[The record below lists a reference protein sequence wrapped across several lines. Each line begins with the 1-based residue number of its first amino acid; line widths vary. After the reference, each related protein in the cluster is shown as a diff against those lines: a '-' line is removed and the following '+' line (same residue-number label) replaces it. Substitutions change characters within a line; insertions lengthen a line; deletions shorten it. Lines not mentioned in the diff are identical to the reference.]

1 MTKHF
6 EDLMQL
12 FGMNDE
18 LFNKALDGI
27 SEDKATFKLSNET
40 NTFRGIAAHLV
51 ISRQNLGKMTDMGL
65 DPLPSPWN
73 ELGEMF
79 EAGFVRSDNFP
90 TLEEVR
96 AQWQKLAPVFMERL
110 PNLSNEILNREPPFP
125 LPNMPDATLG
135 DFIKLNVV
143 HESYHLGQLA
153 LMHKTLTGQ
162 GIMTPPAEGVEGS

>member
-6 EDLMQL
+6 QYLMPS
-12 FGMNDE
+12 FGMNDW
-18 LFNKALDGI
+18 LFNSAFEGI
-27 SEDKATFKLSNET
+27 SEDNATFRLSNNT

-51 ISRQNLGKMTDMGL
+51 IARQNLGKMTDMGL
-65 DPLPSPWN
+65 SHLPPSWD

-79 EAGFVRSDNFP
+79 EAGFVESENFP
-90 TLEEVR
+90 TLKEIR
-96 AQWQKLAPVFMERL
+96 AEWQKLSPPFMERL
-110 PNLSNEILNREPPFP
+110 PNLSSEIINRDPPFP

-153 LMHKTLTGQ
+153 LMHKTLTGN
-162 GIMTPPAEGVEGS
+162 GIMTPPV